1 MGREPLDT
9 PRTVFLGIAVSPN
22 YKVLERIL
30 LIKAVE
36 LPAAYCVWASTSQAA
51 FLHGRFV
58 WTDWDVDELLA
69 MKEKFNDAG
78 FLKFGLQGVDPVS
91 PAAFFAMT

>member
-1 MGREPLDT
+1 MVRKL
-9 PRTVFLGIAVSPN
+9 LGIRRRAYLGTAVCLPTHS
-22 YKVLERIL
+22 ESHL
-30 LIKAVE
+30 LTELVE
-36 LPAAYCVWASTSQAA
+36 LPAAHCVWASTPQAS

-58 WTDWDVDELLA
+58 WTDWGVDELLE
-69 MKEKFNDAG
+69 MKERFEDPG